1 MVREGREVVREGM
14 LGVEEKVGGRRKY
27 GGRNGD

>member
-1 MVREGREVVREGM
+1 MKEGLEVGREVM